1 MPTEERLN
9 IAIADTESQIVK
21 ADSKAASVLT
31 FDGLLVAGAS
41 LMSSGND
48 VSTLATVLAVIT
60 GLLIVISASLSLS
73 VIRPRLTGGDKQSFV
88 HWSTLESGDAVEE
101 SLTNTP
107 AKTERI
113 LILSRIAFR
122 KMCLLQKAIDTSLG
136 AVIALLLTIATSL

>member
-1 MPTEERLN
+1 MPIEEQLN
-9 IAIADTESQIVK
+9 DAVADTESQIVK

-41 LMSSGND
+41 LMGNGND
-48 VSTLATVLAVIT
+48 ASIFGIVLAIIT

-73 VIRPRLTGGDKQSFV
+73 VIRPRLNGGDKQSFV
-88 HWSTLESGDAVEE
+88 HWSTLENGEAVEE
-101 SLTNTP
+101 SLINSP

-122 KMCLLQKAIDTSLG
+122 KMSLLQKAIDTSLG
-136 AVIALLLTIATSL
+136 AVIALILTIATSL